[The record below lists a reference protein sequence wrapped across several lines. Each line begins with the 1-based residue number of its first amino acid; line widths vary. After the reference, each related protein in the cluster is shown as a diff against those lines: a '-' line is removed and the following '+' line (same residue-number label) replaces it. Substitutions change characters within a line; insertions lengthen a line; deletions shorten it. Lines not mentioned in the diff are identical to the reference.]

1 MVKRIA
7 PEARTLNVSDLPSL
21 ARDRARARRRA
32 VDGGRMSF
40 SKILI
45 ANRGEIAMRIL
56 RACRDLGIPAVVAY
70 SEADHDTLAVQM
82 ADEAICIGPSEARK
96 SYLNQPAVVSAALIT
111 GCDAIHPGY
120 GFLSEDAG
128 FAEVCAAHDLHFI
141 GPARGGARAIRRAST
156 PCDACSPPTG
166 CRPCPAAAASS
177 ATCATRW
184 TRPRRPATRCCSS
197 HRRAAGVG
205 ACAWSARRA
214 RWRPRLPLAR
224 SEAQAAFGDD
234 SIYFEK
240 WIEESR
246 HVEVQ
251 VLIDQH
257 GNGIHLGE
265 RDCSIQRRHQKIIEE
280 APSPAMDDAARE
292 RLRDLAIR
300 AVVAAGYESA
310 GTLEFLL
317 DKEGNFY
324 FIEINCRIQVE
335 HPVTEMLTG
344 IDLIAEQIRAG
355 RRRAAVAHRRSR
367 CSCAATP
374 SSSAS
379 TPRTPATTSR
389 RRPGVIEELLLPGGP
404 GVRVDTHLYAGYEV
418 PPFYDSL
425 LAKLIV
431 WGETR
436 EIALARSRRALGEFQ
451 VDGIKT
457 NLPFHRGIIDN
468 AAFLEAEVSTNLL
481 DRVGP
486 AAFVAG
492 GS

>member
-1 MVKRIA
+1 M
-7 PEARTLNVSDLPSL
+7 T
-21 ARDRARARRRA
+21 
-32 VDGGRMSF
+32 F

-45 ANRGEIAMRIL
+45 ANRGEIAVRIL
-56 RACRDLGIPAVVAY
+56 RACRDMGIPAVVAY
-70 SEADHDTLAVQM
+70 SEADHDTLAVQL

-141 GPARGGARAIRRAST
+141 GPRAEVLERFGSKYAVRRMLAANGLPTVPGSRGIIGDLR
-156 PCDACSPPTG
+156 DAMQQAEEAGYPVLLKPSAGGGGRGMRLVRSPRELET
-166 CRPCPAAAASS
+166 S
-177 ATCATRW
+177 
-184 TRPRRPATRCCSS
+184 
-197 HRRAAGVG
+197 
-205 ACAWSARRA
+205 
-214 RWRPRLPLAR
+214 LPLAR

-251 VLIDQH
+251 VLVDQH

-265 RDCSIQRRHQKIIEE
+265 RDCSVQRRHQKIIEE
-280 APSPAMDDAARE
+280 APSPAMDPDARE

-317 DKEGNFY
+317 DKQGNFF

-344 IDLIAEQIRAG
+344 VDLIVEQIRA
-355 RRRAAVAHRRSR
+355 AAGERLSLTQEQVKLRGHAIEFRIN
-367 CSCAATP
+367 AEDP
-374 SSSAS
+374 SDNFSPQ
-379 TPRTPATTSR
+379 T
-389 RRPGVIEELLLPGGP
+389 GVIEELLLPGGP
-404 GVRVDTHLYAGYEV
+404 GVRLDTHIFAGYEV

-451 VDGIKT
+451 VNGIKT

-468 AAFLEAEVSTNLL
+468 AAFVEAEVSTNLL

-492 GS
+492 AS

>member
-1 MVKRIA
+1 M
-7 PEARTLNVSDLPSL
+7 
-21 ARDRARARRRA
+21 
-32 VDGGRMSF
+32 F

-45 ANRGEIAMRIL
+45 ANRGEIAVRII
-56 RACRDLGIPAVVAY
+56 RACRDLGVPAVVAY
-70 SEADHDTLAVQM
+70 SEADRESLAVKM
-82 ADEAICIGPSEARK
+82 ADEAICIGPAEARK

-128 FAEVCAAHDLHFI
+128 FAEVCAAHDLAFI
-141 GPARGGARAIRRAST
+141 GPRAEVLDRFASKYAVRRMLAANGLPTVPGSRGIVTDLS
-156 PCDACSPPTG
+156 DALEQAADAGYPVLLKPSAGGGGRGMRLVRSPREMET
-166 CRPCPAAAASS
+166 S
-177 ATCATRW
+177 
-184 TRPRRPATRCCSS
+184 
-197 HRRAAGVG
+197 
-205 ACAWSARRA
+205 
-214 RWRPRLPLAR
+214 LPLAR

-234 SIYFEK
+234 SIYFEQ

-251 VLIDQH
+251 VLVDRH

-265 RDCSIQRRHQKIIEE
+265 RDCSVQRRHQKIIEE
-280 APSPAMDDAARE
+280 GPSPAMDDATRE

-317 DKEGNFY
+317 DAAGSFY

-335 HPVTEMLTG
+335 HPVTELLTG
-344 IDLIAEQIRAG
+344 IDLITEQVRLAAGDPLTLRQEDVTFRGHAIEFRINAEDPGDNFAPQ
-355 RRRAAVAHRRSR
+355 
-367 CSCAATP
+367 T
-374 SSSAS
+374 
-379 TPRTPATTSR
+379 
-389 RRPGVIEELLLPGGP
+389 GVIEELGLPGGP
-404 GVRVDTHLYAGYEV
+404 GVRLDTHLYPGYEI

-436 EIALARSRRALGEFQ
+436 EIALARSRRALAEFEITG
-451 VDGIKT
+451 VKT
-457 NLPFHRGIIDN
+457 NLPFHRAIIEN
-468 AAFLEAEVSTNLL
+468 AAFVDARVSTNLL

-486 AAFVAG
+486 AAFVG
-492 GS
+492 G

>member
-1 MVKRIA
+1 MF
-7 PEARTLNVSDLPSL
+7 N
-21 ARDRARARRRA
+21 
-32 VDGGRMSF
+32 
-40 SKILI
+40 KIMI
-45 ANRGEIAMRIL
+45 ANRGEIAVRIL
-56 RACRDLGIPAVVAY
+56 RACRDLGVPAVVAF
-70 SEADHDTLAVQM
+70 SEADRDTLAVRM
-82 ADEAICIGPSEARK
+82 ADEAICIGPAEARK
-96 SYLNQPAVVSAALIT
+96 SYLNQPAVVSAAIIA

-141 GPARGGARAIRRAST
+141 GPRAEVLEKFGSKYAVRRMLAANGLPTVPGSAGILT
-156 PCDACSPPTG
+156 DLRDALDQ
-166 CRPCPAAAASS
+166 
-177 ATCATRW
+177 
-184 TRPRRPATRCCSS
+184 
-197 HRRAAGVG
+197 AAGAGYPVLLKP
-205 ACAWSARRA
+205 SAGGGGRGMRLA
-214 RWRPRLPLAR
+214 RSPREMETSLPLAR

-251 VLIDQH
+251 VLIDRH

-265 RDCSIQRRHQKIIEE
+265 RDCSVQRRHQKIIEE
-280 APSPAMDDAARE
+280 APSPAMGDDARE

-300 AVVAAGYESA
+300 SVLAAGYESA

-317 DKEGNFY
+317 DGDGNFY

-335 HPVTEMLTG
+335 HPITEALTG
-344 IDLIAEQIRAG
+344 IDLIVEQIRL
-355 RRRAAVAHRRSR
+355 
-367 CSCAATP
+367 
-374 SSSAS
+374 AS
-379 TPRTPATTSR
+379 GEPLALRQEQVELRGHAIEFR
-389 RRPGVIEELLLPGGP
+389 INAEDPGDNFAPQTGTIDELQLPGGL
-404 GVRVDTHLYAGYEV
+404 GVRVDTHLYPGYEV
-418 PPFYDSL
+418 PPYYDSL

-436 EIALARSRRALGEFQ
+436 EIALARSRRALGEFR
-451 VDGIKT
+451 VSGIKT

-468 AAFLEAEVSTNLL
+468 GAFLDGAVSTNLL

-492 GS
+492 NV